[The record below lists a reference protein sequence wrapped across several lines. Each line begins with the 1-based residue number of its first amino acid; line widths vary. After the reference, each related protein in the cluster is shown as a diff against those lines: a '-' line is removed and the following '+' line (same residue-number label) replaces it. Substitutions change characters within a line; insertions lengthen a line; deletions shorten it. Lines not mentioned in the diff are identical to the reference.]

1 MSYWDCLFLSRVRSL
16 ADKSYVTSNLRSSQT
31 STLTVVALGVFALVL
46 EAVLRGSFAF
56 VGVGLAGLVTCGTIF
71 IGIRTHIPTPPR
83 GWGLLALCAITLAGG
98 WGLMSLSALQ
108 QHLGLYVIPSFLIV
122 IGCSSLAGA
131 ITLFARRQHRAWDQ
145 ASLVEVAMV
154 VASVAAPTV
163 ALLVLPDL
171 GLNDVPL
178 PTLLVGDLAPL
189 MVITTAVV
197 LLRLTLWSRSRS
209 TSNRLLLSSF
219 ALVALSSV
227 LLALSDP
234 PHLEL
239 SSLTLIVGLILLGLA
254 SLRPS
259 MTELTEPVPTRHEVD
274 GTGFAVIALF
284 VPIITMVVRWTLS
297 DRFDFETFLTIE
309 VVITALVIWR
319 LRLLF
324 RAMEHAR
331 RTSEMREQYYR
342 AILDNVAD
350 LIVALDSSGRAT
362 YISPSA
368 HEILGKAPAELLGGV
383 ALDTV
388 HPDDQEF
395 AAALIAQALS
405 TPGRRV
411 AAELRAIA
419 ADGTTRL
426 LSGSATSL
434 DGDHGDAA
442 LVIGMH
448 DVTEQ
453 KRLEEELAHRA
464 MHDEMTG
471 LPNRA
476 LIMDRCEQ
484 LLARAMRTGNQIA
497 VLFVDLDDFKDVNDG
512 FGHATGDAL
521 LVAVAARLS
530 TAIRANDTIGRVG
543 GDEFVVLTEH
553 IPSGPGPELVA
564 ERILELMREPFHLET
579 LESVSLSV
587 TASIGI
593 ATGPR
598 ALPAELLR
606 DADVALYR
614 AKALGKARYVS
625 FQPEMFSAV
634 KNRLE
639 LERDLRG
646 ALESGQFFLLY
657 QPTVDLSTL
666 EITGV
671 EALIRWRHPTRGVVS
686 PIEFIPVLEESG
698 SIVEVGRWVLR
709 QACTQA
715 AVWQQRGHSLSMSV
729 NVSARQLE
737 SDGLID
743 DVREALETSA
753 LRPNLLTLEITETT
767 LMRDADKTA
776 DRLEHLRGL
785 GVRIAIDDFGTGYC
799 SLSYLRR
806 FPIDVLKIDRSFVSG
821 LSESED
827 ARALVR
833 TLVRLGKDLGLRTLA
848 EGIEDD
854 EQLAELRKEH
864 CEAGQGFLF
873 ARPLDPSALDDL
885 LESHRL
891 LAALTTTSA

>member
-1 MSYWDCLFLSRVRSL
+1 
-16 ADKSYVTSNLRSSQT
+16 
-31 STLTVVALGVFALVL
+31 
-46 EAVLRGSFAF
+46 
-56 VGVGLAGLVTCGTIF
+56 
-71 IGIRTHIPTPPR
+71 
-83 GWGLLALCAITLAGG
+83 
-98 WGLMSLSALQ
+98 
-108 QHLGLYVIPSFLIV
+108 
-122 IGCSSLAGA
+122 
-131 ITLFARRQHRAWDQ
+131 
-145 ASLVEVAMV
+145 LVEIVMV
-154 VASVAAPTV
+154 VASAAAPTV

-171 GLNDVPL
+171 GFNDVPFL
-178 PTLLVGDLAPL
+178 TLLVADLLPL
-189 MVITTAVV
+189 VVITTAAL
-197 LLRLTLWSRSRS
+197 LLRLALWSRSRS
-209 TSNRLLLSSF
+209 TSNRLLLSSLAF
-219 ALVALSSV
+219 MAVSSV
-227 LLALSDP
+227 QLALSDP

-239 SSLTLIVGLILLGLA
+239 SSLTLIVGLVLLGLA
-254 SLRPS
+254 SLQPS
-259 MTELTEPVPTRHEVD
+259 MTELTTPAPTRHEVD
-274 GTGFAVIALF
+274 GTGFAVIAL
-284 VPIITMVVRWTLS
+284 VIPIITMVVRWTLS

-324 RAMEHAR
+324 RAMERAR
-331 RTSEMREQYYR
+331 RTSERREEYYR
-342 AILDNVAD
+342 TILDNVAD
-350 LIVALDSSGRAT
+350 LILALDSSGRAT

-368 HEILGKAPAELLGGV
+368 HEILGKAPAELMGGV

-411 AAELRAIA
+411 SAELRAIA

-442 LVIGMH
+442 LVIGLH

-484 LLARAMRTGNQIA
+484 LLARAVRTGNQIA
-497 VLFVDLDDFKDVNDG
+497 VLFVDLDDFKDVNDSL
-512 FGHATGDAL
+512 GHATGDAL

-530 TAIRANDTIGRVG
+530 AAIRANDTIGRMG

-564 ERILELMREPFHLET
+564 ERILELVREPFHLDA
-579 LESVSLSV
+579 LEKVSLSV

-634 KNRLE
+634 KNRLQ

-666 EITGV
+666 EVTGV
-671 EALIRWRHPTRGVVS
+671 EALIRWRHPTRGVV
-686 PIEFIPVLEESG
+686 PPVEFIPMLEESG
-698 SIVEVGRWVLR
+698 SIVEIGRWVLR
-709 QACTQA
+709 EACMQA
-715 AVWQQRGHSLSMSV
+715 AVWQKRGPSLSMSV

-767 LMRDADKTA
+767 LMRDADRTA
-776 DRLEHLRGL
+776 DRLEHLRDL

-799 SLSYLRR
+799 SLGYLRR
-806 FPIDVLKIDRSFVSG
+806 FPIDVLKIDRSFVAG

-833 TLVRLGKDLGLRTLA
+833 TLVRLGKDLGLLTLA

-873 ARPLDPSALDDL
+873 AKPLDPSALDDL
-885 LESHRL
+885 LERHRV
-891 LAALTTTSA
+891 LAVLGTTNV

>member
-1 MSYWDCLFLSRVRSL
+1 MSSV
-16 ADKSYVTSNLRSSQT
+16 RSSQT

-56 VGVGLAGLVTCGTIF
+56 AGVGLAGLVACGTIF
-71 IGIRTHIPTPPR
+71 IGIRTHSPNSPR
-83 GWGLLALCAITLAGG
+83 GWGLLALCAITLPGG

-122 IGCSSLAGA
+122 VGCSSLVGA
-131 ITLFARRQHRAWDQ
+131 MTIFARRQRRTWDQ

-154 VASVAAPTV
+154 VASAAAPTV

-171 GLNDVPL
+171 GLHDVPL

-189 MVITTAVV
+189 VVITTAVV

-209 TSNRLLLSSF
+209 TSNRLLLSSL
-219 ALVALSSV
+219 ALVAVSSV
-227 LLALSDP
+227 LFALSDP

-239 SSLTLIVGLILLGLA
+239 SSLALIVGLILIGLA
-254 SLRPS
+254 SLQPS

-274 GTGFAVIALF
+274 GTGFVVIGLL

-324 RAMEHAR
+324 RAMKHAR
-331 RTSEMREQYYR
+331 RSAEMREQYYR
-342 AILDNVAD
+342 TIVDNVAD

-368 HEILGKAPAELLGGV
+368 HEILGKAPAELMGGV

-442 LVIGMH
+442 LVIGLH

-484 LLARAMRTGNQIA
+484 LLARAVRTGNQIA

-530 TAIRANDTIGRVG
+530 TAIRANDTIGRMG

-598 ALPAELLR
+598 AVPAELLR

-646 ALESGQFFLLY
+646 AVESGQFFLLY

-671 EALIRWRHPTRGVVS
+671 EALIRWRHPTRGVV
-686 PIEFIPVLEESG
+686 PPVEFIPMLEESG
-698 SIVEVGRWVLR
+698 SIVEIGRWVLR
-709 QACTQA
+709 EACTQA
-715 AVWQQRGHSLSMSV
+715 AVWQQRGLSLSMSV

-743 DVREALETSA
+743 DVRKALETSA

-785 GVRIAIDDFGTGYC
+785 GVQIAIDDFGTGYC

-885 LESHRL
+885 LEGHRL

>member
-1 MSYWDCLFLSRVRSL
+1 MSSV
-16 ADKSYVTSNLRSSQT
+16 RSSQT

-56 VGVGLAGLVTCGTIF
+56 VGVGLAGLVACGTIF
-71 IGIRTHIPTPPR
+71 IGIGTHIPKSPR
-83 GWGLLALCAITLAGG
+83 GWGLLALCGITLSGG
-98 WGLMSLSALQ
+98 WGLISLSALQ
-108 QHLGLYVIPSFLIV
+108 QHLGLYVISSFLIV
-122 IGCSSLAGA
+122 VGCSSLAGA
-131 ITLFARRQHRAWDQ
+131 ITIFARRQRRAWDQ

-154 VASVAAPTV
+154 VASAAAPTV

-178 PTLLVGDLAPL
+178 PALLVGDLAPL
-189 MVITTAVV
+189 VVITTAVV
-197 LLRLTLWSRSRS
+197 LLRLTLWSRTRS

-219 ALVALSSV
+219 ALVAVSSV

-239 SSLTLIVGLILLGLA
+239 SSLALIVGLILIGLA
-254 SLRPS
+254 SLQPS
-259 MTELTEPVPTRHEVD
+259 MTDLTEPVPTRHEVD
-274 GTGFAVIALF
+274 GTGFAVIALL

-331 RTSEMREQYYR
+331 RSAEAREQYYR
-342 AILDNVAD
+342 TILDNVAD

-362 YISPSA
+362 YVSPSA
-368 HEILGKAPAELLGGV
+368 HEILGKAPAELMGGV

-434 DGDHGDAA
+434 HGDHGDAA

-484 LLARAMRTGNQIA
+484 LLARAVRTGNRIA

-530 TAIRANDTIGRVG
+530 TAIRANDTIGRMG

-553 IPSGPGPELVA
+553 IASGPGPELVA

-598 ALPAELLR
+598 GVPAELLR

-646 ALESGQFFLLY
+646 ALEFGQFFLLY

-698 SIVEVGRWVLR
+698 SIVEIGRWVLKE
-709 QACTQA
+709 ACMQA
-715 AVWQQRGHSLSMSV
+715 AAWQKRGLSLSMSV

-767 LMRDADKTA
+767 LMRDSDKTA
-776 DRLEHLRGL
+776 DRLEHLRDL